1 MSVKY
6 SDFSDAELMEKVARS
21 DSRALEAIY
30 NRYSPILYTLVKK
43 IVGDQKLAET
53 VLVDVFVL
61 IWTKVRFYNA
71 SSGNVYCWLINLAR
85 NKAVDT
91 VRRTKPDQFENY
103 EYNDEYENYFI
114 IPRLSPEIDQLD
126 LATAM
131 QINSNIE
138 DALHK
143 LTDAQQYVIYLAYY
157 EGLSQNEIAAKL
169 KIPVQTVKSK
179 VQIALT
185 NLKDNLLKGAE

>member
-6 SDFSDAELMEKVARS
+6 SDFSDSELMQKVS
-21 DSRALEAIY
+21 QLDSRALEALY

-43 IVGDQKLAET
+43 IVGDQKLAES
-53 VLVDVFVL
+53 VLVDVYVL
-61 IWTKVRFYNA
+61 IWTKIGFYNQD
-71 SSGNVYCWLINLAR
+71 SGNAYCWLINLAR

-91 VRRTKPDQFENY
+91 LRRAKPDQFENY
-103 EYNDEYENYFI
+103 EYTDEYENYFI
-114 IPRLSPEIDQLD
+114 IPRLSPEIDPLD
-126 LATAM
+126 LATAL
-131 QINSNIE
+131 QIKGNIE
-138 DALHK
+138 EALHK